1 MKCLFNLFSAVV
13 GALFCLPTTAAE
25 GVADYHVVPL
35 PRSVVMQKGDAFVL
49 SADTKIVY
57 PGGNAEMKRNAEFLA
72 EYIKE
77 STGLSLDLS
86 TKSRSKM
93 ADISLALDKKV
104 SGSEAYKLIVNKKG
118 VTISGASSQ
127 GVFYGVQTLRKA
139 LPIVQNTVSLKLPAV
154 IITDAPRFSYR
165 GMMLD
170 CARHYFP
177 VSVVKEYIDLLALHN
192 MNVFHWHLT
201 EDQGWRIEIKKYPEL
216 TKIGSVRK
224 KTVLGRNSNVFDDT
238 PYGGFYTQDEAR
250 EIVRYAKER
259 YITVIP
265 EIDMPG
271 HMLGA
276 LAAYPQ
282 LGCTGGPYEVS
293 PLWGV
298 FDDILC
304 AGNDKTFDFVNGVL
318 DELLDIFP
326 SEYIH
331 LGGDEAPKTRWKS
344 CPKCQQRIKDEHLVA
359 DGKMSAEDKLQGYFM
374 TRVEKYLNSKGRKMI
389 GWDEILEGNVDKSAT
404 IMSWRGM
411 EGGLKASEMGHD
423 VIMSPN
429 SYAYFDHYQAK
440 DRQHEPLLIGGYLPL
455 SKVYSFEPVP
465 ENLSDAAKQHIFG
478 VQANLWTEYIA
489 YKGLI
494 EYQVLPRMAAISE
507 IQWIPSNQKNY
518 DAFKQRLARLMDM
531 YRMYGFTVGKME

>member
-57 PGGNAEMKRNAEFLA
+57 PGGNAELKRNAEFLA

-93 ADISLALDKKV
+93 ADISLVLDKKV

-127 GVFYGVQTLRKA
+127 GVFYGIQTLRKA

-359 DGKMSAEDKLQGYFM
+359 DGKMSAEDKLQGYFIS
-374 TRVEKYLNSKGRKMI
+374 T
-389 GWDEILEGNVDKSAT
+389 A
-404 IMSWRGM
+404 RG
-411 EGGLKASEMGHD
+411 
-423 VIMSPN
+423 
-429 SYAYFDHYQAK
+429 
-440 DRQHEPLLIGGYLPL
+440 
-455 SKVYSFEPVP
+455 
-465 ENLSDAAKQHIFG
+465 
-478 VQANLWTEYIA
+478 
-489 YKGLI
+489 
-494 EYQVLPRMAAISE
+494 
-507 IQWIPSNQKNY
+507 
-518 DAFKQRLARLMDM
+518 AR
-531 YRMYGFTVGKME
+531 

>member
-1 MKCLFNLFSAVV
+1 
-13 GALFCLPTTAAE
+13 
-25 GVADYHVVPL
+25 
-35 PRSVVMQKGDAFVL
+35 MQKGDAFVL

-93 ADISLALDKKV
+93 ADISLVLDKKV

-127 GVFYGVQTLRKA
+127 GVFYGIQTLRKA

-154 IITDAPRFSYR
+154 IITDTPRFSYR

-276 LAAYPQ
+276 W
-282 LGCTGGPYEVS
+282 
-293 PLWGV
+293 PLIRSWV
-298 FDDILC
+298 
-304 AGNDKTFDFVNGVL
+304 
-318 DELLDIFP
+318 
-326 SEYIH
+326 
-331 LGGDEAPKTRWKS
+331 AP
-344 CPKCQQRIKDEHLVA
+344 A
-359 DGKMSAEDKLQGYFM
+359 D
-374 TRVEKYLNSKGRKMI
+374 
-389 GWDEILEGNVDKSAT
+389 
-404 IMSWRGM
+404 
-411 EGGLKASEMGHD
+411 
-423 VIMSPN
+423 
-429 SYAYFDHYQAK
+429 
-440 DRQHEPLLIGGYLPL
+440 
-455 SKVYSFEPVP
+455 
-465 ENLSDAAKQHIFG
+465 
-478 VQANLWTEYIA
+478 
-489 YKGLI
+489 
-494 EYQVLPRMAAISE
+494 RM
-507 IQWIPSNQKNY
+507 
-518 DAFKQRLARLMDM
+518 R
-531 YRMYGFTVGKME
+531 